1 MYLKKWFRLYFAQP
15 RLCGRHFSTLL
26 LLLLLKVNKKKGRKR
41 KRDEKKKKKKLVS
54 YLPKTSTTHTL
65 THAGR
70 KEKEKITLAWPP
82 VLPVTPYGTVEFLK
96 PRLVVVLF
104 VSFCLKVLSK
114 LIHRCC
120 AISACCVLIG

>member
-1 MYLKKWFRLYFAQP
+1 
-15 RLCGRHFSTLL
+15 
-26 LLLLLKVNKKKGRKR
+26 LKVNKKRTKEKERRKN
-41 KRDEKKKKKKLVS
+41 KKKLVS

-70 KEKEKITLAWPP
+70 KEKEKITLVWPP

-104 VSFCLKVLSK
+104 VSFCLKVLISK

-120 AISACCVLIG
+120 AIYSYRLAVY